1 MYGTDIGNRAD
12 KNLENVQNFID
23 QYDGT
28 AIGQS
33 VKNMLDN
40 GTDLESICD
49 YADIEYSSED

>member
-1 MYGTDIGNRAD
+1 MYGPDIGNRTD
-12 KNLENVQNFID
+12 KNLGNVQNFID

-49 YADIEYSSED
+49 YADIEYED

>member
-1 MYGTDIGNRAD
+1 MPDTNMESIR
-12 KNLENVQNFID
+12 EFIE

-33 VKNMLDN
+33 VKNMLEN

-49 YADIEYSSED
+49 YADIPYYGEEY